1 MALIVTGAAGFIGS
15 NLVKALNARGE
26 TDIVA
31 VDNLS
36 RADKVANLA
45 DLEIGDYLDKRE
57 LLPRLAAGGLEG
69 RVAAVLHQGACSDT
83 METDGRYMMD
93 NNYRYSLDLLDWCQ
107 ARAIPFIY
115 ASSASV
121 YGAGRVFA
129 ESREHE
135 APLNVYGY
143 SKFLFDQAVR
153 RRLASSAAQVA
164 GFRYFNVYGPR
175 EAHKGR
181 MASVAF
187 HFFNQYLESGKVKLF
202 EGSGGYGP
210 GEQSRDF
217 VSVEDVVRVNLF
229 FLDHPAISGV
239 FNVGTGR
246 AQSFNDVACATVNA
260 IRRARGEAGQ
270 TLAQLKAAGA
280 IEYVA
285 FPAQLVG
292 KYQSYTQADVG
303 ALRGAGYEH
312 AFLGVE
318 EGVGRYVEAR
328 LASTGVGA

>member
-1 MALIVTGAAGFIGS
+1 MTLIVTGAAGFIGS
-15 NLVKALNARGE
+15 NLVRALNARGE

-45 DLEIGDYLDKRE
+45 DLEISDYLDKQDFAARI
-57 LLPRLAAGGLEG
+57 RAGGPEG
-69 RVAAVLHQGACSDT
+69 EFRAVLHQGACSDT
-83 METDGRYMMD
+83 METDGRYMME
-93 NNYRYSLDLLDWCQ
+93 NNYRYSLELLEWCQ
-107 ARAIPFIY
+107 QRRIPFIY

-121 YGAGRVFA
+121 YGGGKVFK

-153 RRLASSAAQVA
+153 RRLAGATAQVA

-187 HFFNQYLESGKVKLF
+187 HFFNQYRAAAKVKLF

-210 GEQSRDF
+210 GEQLRDF
-217 VSVEDVVRVNLF
+217 VSVDDVVGVNLF
-229 FLDHPAISGV
+229 FLDHPKLSGI

-246 AQSFNDVACATVNA
+246 AESFNEVARATVNA
-260 IRRARGEAGQ
+260 VRRARGEREM
-270 TLAQLKAAGA
+270 TLDELKSIGA
-280 IEYVA
+280 IEYVP

-292 KYQSYTQADVG
+292 KYQSYTQSDPS
-303 ALRGAGYEH
+303 ALRSAGYTDP
-312 AFLGVE
+312 FLTVE
-318 EGVGRYVEAR
+318 EGVGRYVAERFAR
-328 LASTGVGA
+328 GEGK